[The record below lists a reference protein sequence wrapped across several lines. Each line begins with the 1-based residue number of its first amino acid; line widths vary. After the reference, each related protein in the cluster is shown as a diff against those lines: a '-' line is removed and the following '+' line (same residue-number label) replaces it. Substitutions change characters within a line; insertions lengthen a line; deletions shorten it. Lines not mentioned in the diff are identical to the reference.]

1 MLFFTSSEPPSKK
14 ALVTGNSKYTQN
26 PLKKCTE
33 DAKNVQATLTE
44 IGFKVTCEINLE
56 GKEMDEKIEDFIKSI
71 LPGDYVIFYFAGHG
85 RQWGDQNYLVA
96 CDYMHDIV
104 NDETTL
110 EMYAI
115 NVQKKLNKMIEKEP
129 HVVIFLLDC
138 CRQYWWPQIIQG
150 GTTQSNTNASKRN
163 TSPTQTIIAFACGP
177 GEEVSGNEIFTK
189 YLLKH
194 IKKPNSDIE
203 TVLCGVTGDVGKE
216 TKGKQKPKRTSSL
229 TEKICIS

>member
-85 RQWGDQNYLVA
+85 RQWGDQN
-96 CDYMHDIV
+96 
-104 NDETTL
+104 
-110 EMYAI
+110 YAI